1 MLKARN
7 QVSLQVQERW
17 SLLQLLLHLV
27 WRTLAQAGPV
37 TGVHAKRGWV
47 QQKRKSCG
55 REEVLCRAGSES
67 FATVGKHFNLQD
79 SCWAWE
85 AAAAA
90 ISCLKICQKS
100 LTVRFSSHK
109 SLKPIY
115 ASFSQRKKTWSWDEQ
130 WSEKSLF
137 YLHKTNLAEF
147 YIFGVVKGQ
156 ILHIWK
162 SFLI

>member
-7 QVSLQVQERW
+7 EVSLQVQERL

-37 TGVHAKRGWV
+37 TDVHAKRGWV
-47 QQKRKSCG
+47 QGKRKFCG
-55 REEVLCRAGSES
+55 RGEVLWRAGSES

-85 AAAAA
+85 AAAA

-100 LTVRFSSHK
+100 LTVQCSSHK
-109 SLKPIY
+109 FLKPIY

-130 WSEKSLF
+130 SSEKSLF

-147 YIFGVVKGQ
+147 
-156 ILHIWK
+156 
-162 SFLI
+162 